1 MKQLARLCGNKTGVQ
16 VVSHEEQLFVVFTSG
31 PAGPKPSGFEAK
43 FEYVR
48 RSLLE
53 PTPYLSAQ
61 AQRKH
66 KDAVRESQSQIYRS
80 QLTHLAPPHKDNL
93 LMDSQA
99 NKSQR
104 QETLLQSEQEVEAAR
119 AHFSSRNVFSTEG
132 KTGHLRSPG
141 NHAASTEST
150 VHFIGLD
157 NELIQVHFVSL
168 LLQPHPQT

>member
-1 MKQLARLCGNKTGVQ
+1 
-16 VVSHEEQLFVVFTSG
+16 
-31 PAGPKPSGFEAK
+31 
-43 FEYVR
+43 
-48 RSLLE
+48 
-53 PTPYLSAQ
+53 
-61 AQRKH
+61 
-66 KDAVRESQSQIYRS
+66 
-80 QLTHLAPPHKDNL
+80 LTHLAPPHKDNL

-99 NKSQR
+99 KKSQSEYTGKAATETCR
-104 QETLLQSEQEVEAAR
+104 DLILRNCCSRAAGQETLLQSEQEVEAAR